1 MEARKI
7 AEALQ
12 DAEIVV
18 LKALKKTPLSTEELQ
33 KKTSLDLSSINR
45 ASLWLQNK
53 GLITVKEHTH
63 FSVRLDKL
71 GQKYASDKLPER
83 KFLMAIDV
91 SPKNTED
98 IAKLMNLDKQETL
111 FSLGRWKKK
120 GVVTLEDGKV
130 KLVKKEYLNTSTSEE
145 LFLKKLASKE
155 EIPYEE
161 LSGENQFAFDEL
173 KKRGLVTK
181 TERKQRELST
191 TDFGIEVADS
201 VTAEARIG
209 ALTSD
214 IIKSGA
220 WKSAAF
226 RRYDITSPVPKLWP
240 GKKQSYLKF
249 LDEARDEL
257 TAMGFEEM
265 SGPLVELSFWN
276 NDALYMPQDHPAR
289 GIQDLYYVKSPKEG
303 KVTEKDLLKA
313 IKATHENG
321 GKTGSKGW
329 QYKFDESAATRLLLR
344 SQTTAVSART
354 LANKP
359 NIPGAYFSVDRN
371 YRPEKLDATH
381 LVEFNQC
388 EGIVLGDGLTFK
400 HLLGL
405 LADFMKKFT
414 GSDKFHFRPGYFPFT
429 EPSVEGFFWHP
440 SLKRWIEI
448 GGAGVLRPEVTEP
461 LGIKVPVLAWGLGID
476 RLFMMKEN
484 ISDIRQL
491 FSQDIQHL
499 REAKL

>member
-155 EIPYEE
+155 EIPYE
-161 LSGENQFAFDEL
+161 
-173 KKRGLVTK
+173 
-181 TERKQRELST
+181 
-191 TDFGIEVADS
+191 
-201 VTAEARIG
+201 
-209 ALTSD
+209 
-214 IIKSGA
+214 
-220 WKSAAF
+220 
-226 RRYDITSPVPKLWP
+226 
-240 GKKQSYLKF
+240 
-249 LDEARDEL
+249 
-257 TAMGFEEM
+257 
-265 SGPLVELSFWN
+265 
-276 NDALYMPQDHPAR
+276 
-289 GIQDLYYVKSPKEG
+289 
-303 KVTEKDLLKA
+303 
-313 IKATHENG
+313 
-321 GKTGSKGW
+321 
-329 QYKFDESAATRLLLR
+329 
-344 SQTTAVSART
+344 
-354 LANKP
+354 
-359 NIPGAYFSVDRN
+359 
-371 YRPEKLDATH
+371 
-381 LVEFNQC
+381 
-388 EGIVLGDGLTFK
+388 
-400 HLLGL
+400 
-405 LADFMKKFT
+405 
-414 GSDKFHFRPGYFPFT
+414 
-429 EPSVEGFFWHP
+429 
-440 SLKRWIEI
+440 
-448 GGAGVLRPEVTEP
+448 
-461 LGIKVPVLAWGLGID
+461 
-476 RLFMMKEN
+476 
-484 ISDIRQL
+484 
-491 FSQDIQHL
+491 
-499 REAKL
+499 